1 MMSTPAYTKE
11 WLQNNRILCYRLL
24 NTQRKTIEDWESD
37 LSQEIL
43 GWPPDKT
50 WRLMIDVSAERI
62 VSAYALVRARKIAN
76 LRPELHGRLAVLI
89 RDPLAAQIIS
99 MAIRN
104 APNRYRQR
112 SAFANEALA
121 IGWLLQDH

>member
-1 MMSTPAYTKE
+1 MPAAAYTKE
-11 WLQNNRILCYRLL
+11 WLQNNRILCYRLH
-24 NTQRKTIEDWESD
+24 NTQRKTIEEWECD

-50 WRLMIDVSAERI
+50 WRLMLDVSAERI
-62 VSAYALVRARKIAN
+62 VSAYSLMRARKIAN

-112 SAFANEALA
+112 MVFANENQAL
-121 IGWLLQDH
+121 GWLLIES